1 MELAKIPDVLGA
13 HKLCEAA
20 RRLFG
25 NVVLI
30 PEELGGERFSRRNFC
45 RIPLLVQPSWHQM
58 HRRLWA
64 SLATIIPWLA
74 SCSFVSWSLWA
85 ACAGGGARLSAFQA
99 V

>member
-1 MELAKIPDVLGA
+1 MGRRAQMHCPGGDVLSSPEMELAKIPDVLGA

-45 RIPLLVQPSWHQM
+45 RIPLLVQSSWHQM
-58 HRRLWA
+58 HRRL
-64 SLATIIPWLA
+64 
-74 SCSFVSWSLWA
+74 
-85 ACAGGGARLSAFQA
+85 
-99 V
+99 